1 MGEWPA
7 LPYEQWRETRDT
19 LHMCTQVIGKV
30 RLALSPLEPQWANV
44 PLYVTARGLTTS
56 PVPFG
61 LGTLDAEFDLI
72 SHRLT
77 LRTSAGG
84 TERVELAPR
93 PVADF
98 YRDVVDAL
106 ARLSVDV
113 TISGTPSEVRDPIP
127 FAVDR
132 THHSYDR
139 ERANTFFRILSQV
152 DILLKEHRAR
162 FLGRTSPVQFF
173 WGTFDLALTRYSG
186 RPATPPPGA
195 GSIYRRSAD
204 AEQICAGFWPGDE
217 RFPRPAFFAYIY
229 PKPDGVEDIAI
240 APDTAGW
247 DATLGEFV
255 LSYDAVRASA
265 DPRADV
271 LAFLDSTYHACADT
285 AAWSNDLIP
294 AGSP

>member
-1 MGEWPA
+1 MEEWPA
-7 LPYEQWRETRDT
+7 LPYEEWRDTLDT
-19 LHMCTQVIGKV
+19 LHMYTQVIGKV

-61 LGTLDAEFDLI
+61 LRTLDAEFDLI
-72 SHRLT
+72 AHRLV

-84 TERVELAPR
+84 VERIELAPR
-93 PVADF
+93 AVADF

-113 TISGTPSEVRDPIP
+113 TISGTPSEVADPIP

-139 ERANTFFRILSQV
+139 EQASRYFHVLSQV
-152 DILLKEHRAR
+152 DIVLKEHRAR
-162 FLGRTSPVQFF
+162 FLGRTSPVHFF

-195 GSIYRRSAD
+195 DVIYRHSAD

-217 RFPRPAFFAYIY
+217 RFPRPAFFSYPY

-247 DATLGEFV
+247 DSTLGEF
-255 LSYDAVRASA
+255 LLDYDAVRAST
-265 DPRADV
+265 DPRADI
-271 LAFLDSTYHACADT
+271 LAFLDSTYRACAGA
-285 AAWSNDLIP
+285 AAWRDDLVP
-294 AGSP
+294 VT